1 MCKKGIKSN
10 NSRKLEAENRLE
22 ATKTKTDDDVNMIP
36 SNEPSNVDAPPK
48 GTFVYIL
55 VVENQT

>member
-48 GTFVYIL
+48 GKFVYIL
-55 VVENQT
+55 VF